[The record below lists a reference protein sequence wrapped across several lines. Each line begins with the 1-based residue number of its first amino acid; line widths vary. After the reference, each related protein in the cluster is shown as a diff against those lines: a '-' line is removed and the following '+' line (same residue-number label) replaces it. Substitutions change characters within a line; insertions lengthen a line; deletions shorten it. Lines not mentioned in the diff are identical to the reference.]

1 MTGTRTECRN
11 YCSHQTGPG
20 NTLVLEHALLFCSHR
35 SLSIFWEERRVY
47 NLVKSGW
54 DEHVSHFYG
63 ETSLESG
70 NKTTHESLWNSFPTD
85 FNDNLLIRTGSKPK
99 KKTWWRSPHAFG
111 DGSLDSH
118 IGIFNKGVKL
128 VGMQLFLQSLL
139 HIRRKRDAASDDL
152 SLLCD
157 FPVVIWTLLKMVP
170 FKFAEVRLRCA
181 LLLPESL
188 NAGRSCHLST

>member
-1 MTGTRTECRN
+1 MNMSVIFMGRPLLKVEIKQPVKA
-11 YCSHQTGPG
+11 YGIAFQQILMIICS
-20 NTLVLEHALLFCSHR
+20 
-35 SLSIFWEERRVY
+35 
-47 NLVKSGW
+47 SGL
-54 DEHVSHFYG
+54 DQS
-63 ETSLESG
+63 
-70 NKTTHESLWNSFPTD
+70 
-85 FNDNLLIRTGSKPK
+85 RK
-99 KKTWWRSPHAFG
+99 KKTWWRSPHAFT
-111 DGSLDSH
+111 DGSLDTH

-157 FPVVIWTLLKMVP
+157 FPIVIWTLLKMVP